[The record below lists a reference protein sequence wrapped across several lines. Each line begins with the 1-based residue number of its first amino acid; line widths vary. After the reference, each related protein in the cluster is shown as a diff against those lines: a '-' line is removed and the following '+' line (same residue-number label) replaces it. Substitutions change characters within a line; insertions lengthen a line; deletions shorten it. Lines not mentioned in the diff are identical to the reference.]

1 MEKPKLLNLIKKI
14 YKPNFSNIK
23 PTDVYTYFVT
33 EFPYKEFASGM
44 SPEDIIMASF
54 LLPMVNTPE
63 VLDKQYDF
71 IKSNLFGFTLIEVD
85 SNYADVDCD
94 YCNGDGYN
102 LCDSCDGN
110 GKIDCESCGGDGEN
124 EEGESCWAC
133 DGEGR
138 TGCDDCDDDGTIAC
152 DYCDGS
158 GSVDDYDKSEVS
170 QWFFVSYD
178 KTLLDKFLLLD
189 EWDEVNNEIMLSKK
203 SISLLRK
210 PEVIDDPSENIE
222 TGGVYFYELSL
233 TEELM
238 FQKMSDNRIDINSL
252 SDVS

>member
-1 MEKPKLLNLIKKI
+1 
-14 YKPNFSNIK
+14 
-23 PTDVYTYFVT
+23 
-33 EFPYKEFASGM
+33 M

-85 SNYADVDCD
+85 SDYADVNCD
-94 YCNGDGYN
+94 YCDGDGYN
-102 LCDSCDGN
+102 MCDSCGGN
-110 GKIDCESCGGDGEN
+110 GKTDCESCGGDGEN

-158 GSVDDYDKSEVS
+158 GSIDDYDKSEVT

-178 KTLLDKFLLLD
+178 KTLLDKFLLFS
-189 EWDEVNNEIMLSKK
+189 EWDEVNHEIMISKK

-210 PEVIDDPSENIE
+210 QEVIDDPSEDIE
-222 TGGVYFYELSL
+222 NGGVYLSL
-233 TEELM
+233 
-238 FQKMSDNRIDINSL
+238 IHI
-252 SDVS
+252 

>member
-1 MEKPKLLNLIKKI
+1 MEKNKLISTIKKI
-14 YKPNFSNIK
+14 YSPNFSNIR

-33 EFPYKEFASGM
+33 EFPYNALAKAM
-44 SPEDIIMASF
+44 SAEDIIMASY

-85 SNYADVDCD
+85 SNYADVSCD
-94 YCNGDGYN
+94 YCNGDGYMI
-102 LCDSCDGN
+102 CDECGGE
-110 GKIDCESCGGDGEN
+110 GKIDCDECGGDGED
-124 EEGESCWAC
+124 EEGESCNAC
-133 DGEGR
+133 DGKGR
-138 TGCDDCDDDGTIAC
+138 EGCDYCEDDGTLNC

-178 KTLLDKFLLLD
+178 KTLLDKFLLLN
-189 EWDEVNNEIMLSKK
+189 EWDKVNSEIMLSRK

-210 PEVIDDPSENIE
+210 TEVIDDPSEDIE
-222 TGGVYFYELSL
+222 TGGLYFYEF
-233 TEELM
+233 TEELI
-238 FQKMSDNRIDINSL
+238 FQKMSDNRIDIGSL
-252 SDVS
+252 SDVA